1 MIKSNQIFTAMK
13 MKNLFLLVASIIFL
27 IGCQKQNEPTDN
39 LYAFKEY
46 VNYTT
51 SGVVSVTE
59 KIMVNLGKEI
69 DTIKEGHVINP
80 KTFDISPNVDGELKM
95 LNKHS
100 FQFIPKVEKCW
111 MI

>member
-1 MIKSNQIFTAMK
+1 MK

-27 IGCQKQNEPTDN
+27 IGCQKQKEPTDN

-59 KIMVNLGKEI
+59 KITINLGKEI
-69 DTIKEGHVINP
+69 DAIKDGYAINL
-80 KTFDISPNVDGELKM
+80 F
-95 LNKHS
+95 
-100 FQFIPKVEKCW
+100 
-111 MI
+111 